1 MGNGGKF
8 SKEAREI
15 YSLVLK
21 MQIVRYSTVV
31 LVSRQTFTVYLQT
44 CEKLAK
50 PGVHWDSLHLKCHEI
65 LVEEFLRLGIF
76 TGEYKEVLA
85 SGISS
90 AFFPHGL
97 GMFGGFCSWLLG
109 VCKSYHT

>member
-1 MGNGGKF
+1 MGLDGC
-8 SKEAREI
+8 
-15 YSLVLK
+15 V
-21 MQIVRYSTVV
+21 
-31 LVSRQTFTVYLQT
+31 QT

-76 TGEYKEVLA
+76 TGDYKDVLS

-97 GMFGGFCSWLLG
+97 GQFGIPQLDPTRL
-109 VCKSYHT
+109 